1 MKIVKI
7 LIGLLLVY
15 AVIRAAAEEG
25 SNVKGMFSAILVIGF
40 GGALVYIIY
49 VNYFKKRDSR

>member
-7 LIGLLLVY
+7 LIGLLLLY
-15 AVIRAAAEEG
+15 AVIRATVEEG
-25 SNVKGMFSAILVIGF
+25 SNAKGILSAILVIGF

-49 VNYFKKRDSR
+49 VNYFKKKNSK